1 MTGPAVS
8 MRHGLGLWSATALV
22 VGHTIAVGI
31 FLTPA
36 ELIGALASPALTIGL
51 WIVCGA
57 LVLAGALTFGE
68 LAARYPL
75 AGGPYIY
82 LREGW
87 GERIAFLYGW
97 QSLLVMDPGITAALA
112 AGLSQYVIVLWPRA
126 AGGERWV
133 AIGVIWGLALLAM
146 GGLKLSVR
154 VLGVLTALKLL
165 ALAGVVLLALASGAG
180 NWSHFAPFIGTR
192 IGAPPL
198 MEAVAIALIAAF
210 FSFGGFWEASRV
222 ASEIDDPGRT
232 LPRAL
237 ALGVASVTVV
247 YVVTTCAFIYLMPP
261 DAVSSAPEFA
271 RRAGE
276 AMLGGAGVSVF
287 ASIVVLS
294 VTVSMMALLVMA
306 PRLYV
311 AMSDDGLFPRALAS
325 VRHRTGAP
333 ARSTALMAL
342 LASMFVLVGT
352 LQEIVAFFICTAL
365 GFIALAASALFVV
378 RRRSPAAI
386 VFQVPGYPVTPL
398 LFVVLLAGVIVLIAI
413 NRPIQA
419 FAGFAI
425 VALGVPAH
433 WLLRSRGGLT
443 KHVSRNAFQNTD
455 HDV

>member
-1 MTGPAVS
+1 MRSRGPRLQVAS
-8 MRHGLGLWSATALV
+8 SHRIGIWPATALV

-51 WIVCGA
+51 WVVCGA

-133 AIGVIWGLALLAM
+133 ATGVIWGLALLAM

-165 ALAGVVLLALASGAG
+165 ALAGVVLLAFAG
-180 NWSHFAPFIGTR
+180 GTGSWSHFAPFVGTR

-198 MEAVAIALIAAF
+198 IEAVAIALIAAF

-222 ASEIDDPGRT
+222 ASEMDDPGRT
-232 LPRAL
+232 LPHAL
-237 ALGVASVTVV
+237 ALGVACVTVV

-261 DAVSSAPEFA
+261 DAVTSAPEFA

-276 AMLGGAGVSVF
+276 AMLGGAGVSAF
-287 ASIVVLS
+287 ASIVMLS

-325 VRHRTGAP
+325 VDHTTGAP

-352 LQEIVAFFICTAL
+352 FQEIVAFFICTAF
-365 GFIALAASALFVV
+365 GFIALAAAALFPV
-378 RRRSPAAI
+378 RRRARHAA
-386 VFQVPGYPVTPL
+386 VFCVPGYPVTPA
-398 LFVVLLAGVIVLIAI
+398 LFVLLMVGVIVLIAV
-413 NRPIQA
+413 NRRFQA
-419 FAGFAI
+419 FAGLAI
-425 VALGVPAH
+425 VLLGLPAH
-433 WLLRSRGGLT
+433 WLMARRGAL
-443 KHVSRNAFQNTD
+443 QN
-455 HDV
+455 

>member
-1 MTGPAVS
+1 VPVS
-8 MRHGLGLWSATALV
+8 HRLGLWSATALV

-165 ALAGVVLLALASGAG
+165 ALAGVVLLALAGGTGS
-180 NWSHFAPFIGTR
+180 WSHFAPFVGTR

-198 MEAVAIALIAAF
+198 IEAVAIALIAAF

-237 ALGVASVTVV
+237 ALGVACVTVV
-247 YVVTTCAFIYLMPP
+247 YVVTTGAFIYLVPP
-261 DAVSSAPEFA
+261 DAVTSAPEFA

-276 AMLGGAGVSVF
+276 AMLGGAGVPVF

-311 AMSDDGLFPRALAS
+311 AMSDDGLFPRGLAL

-342 LASMFVLVGT
+342 LASMFALVGT

-365 GFIALAASALFVV
+365 GFIALAAAALFVV

-386 VFQVPGYPVTPL
+386 VFHVPGYPVTPL
-398 LFVVLLAGVIVLIAI
+398 LFVVLLVGVVVLIAM
-413 NRPIQA
+413 NRPFQA

-425 VALGVPAH
+425 VLLGVPAH
-433 WLLRSRGGLT
+433 WLLASRGGLT
-443 KHVSRNAFQNTD
+443 KHVSRNAFQKTD